1 MNNTDTPLWRDYL
14 ELTKPGVQFLLFI
27 SCISGMLIGSNFSPP
42 VLVFIFGL
50 LGISFIAGSAAVINH
65 IFDSEIDAKMN
76 RTSSRPIVK
85 GSISQNS
92 AIIFATLLYLIG
104 SGMLVFYVNTLTWI
118 LTSLTFIFYAFI
130 YTRYLKFMTSQNI
143 VIGGLAGAMPPLLG
157 WTAVSNTIEPNAL
170 LLVLIVMVWTPPHF
184 WALAVYRVE
193 DYAEAGVPMLP
204 VQRGVPFTKIHIVL
218 YTVLLIVSTMLP
230 YAVGMFQEL
239 YLFVALILGLG
250 FLYFSVKLY
259 RDDTNASAMQTFAYS
274 ISYLAALFGAMLVD
288 QYIYL

>member
-1 MNNTDTPLWRDYL
+1 MD
-14 ELTKPGVQFLLFI
+14 
-27 SCISGMLIGSNFSPP
+27 
-42 VLVFIFGL
+42 
-50 LGISFIAGSAAVINH
+50 
-65 IFDSEIDAKMN
+65 
-76 RTSSRPIVK
+76 RTASRPIVK
-85 GSISQNS
+85 GAISQNS
-92 AIIFATLLYLIG
+92 AIVFATLLYLIG
-104 SGMLVFYVNTLTWI
+104 SAMLVVYVNTLTWI

-218 YTVLLIVSTMLP
+218 YTVLLIASTMLP

>member
-1 MNNTDTPLWRDYL
+1 MNNIQTSLWRDYL
-14 ELTKPGVQFLLFI
+14 ELTKPGVQGLLFV
-27 SCISGMLIGSNFSPP
+27 SCISGMLIGSDFNPP

-50 LGISFIAGSAAVINH
+50 LGISFIAGSSAVINH
-65 IFDSEIDAKMN
+65 IFDSEIDAKMS
-76 RTSSRPIVK
+76 RTASRPIVK
-85 GSISQNS
+85 GAISQNS
-92 AIIFATLLYLIG
+92 AIVFATLLYLAG
-104 SGMLVFYVNTLTWI
+104 SAMLVVYVNTLTWT

-184 WALAVYRVE
+184 WALAIYRVE

-218 YTVLLIVSTMLP
+218 YTILLIISTMLP
-230 YAVGMFQEL
+230 YVVGMFQEL
-239 YLFVALILGLG
+239 YLVVALILGFG
-250 FLYFSVKLY
+250 FLYFSLKLY
-259 RDDTNASAMQTFAYS
+259 RDETNASAMQTFAYS

-288 QYIYL
+288 QYLYL